1 MGGKLVRMNL
11 NISRI
16 IKNIVS
22 IFVILC
28 IVISTCGCSGESSN
42 KAISFSV
49 ASNPDNLDP
58 QTASS
63 SSSVMVINNM
73 FEGLYKRTIDNTFEL
88 GCAENVETSS
98 DGKTYT
104 YTLRDDIYWKYYSK
118 NNAMEDGTVIDSKV
132 TADDF
137 LFAFQR
143 LMDPKAETPYS
154 SNYYFIKNA
163 KDVKSGIKPM
173 SSLGVSVNERGQ
185 LVLQVEYK
193 TPLMEELLSLAPAMP
208 CNREFFKLTKG
219 RYGAK
224 GDMIISNGPFFLNT
238 WKNTE
243 DAKKVKLKA
252 NDKYYDY
259 SKILVSSINLAVRT
273 KSEAFGLYKKND
285 VDTAIIN
292 HDQFSSAKI
301 SSKLSAPF
309 QNIVVGIGFN
319 ESGKYFSNGNIRK
332 ALTLAL
338 DREKLKNA
346 LSEDQ
351 IIASALVPN
360 SVTIGSE
367 KYRKTVGGNAC
378 PSCDFEKA
386 RGLLKQGL
394 EEAKE
399 KSGKTVNLNSL
410 SILVDEDSYPVL
422 DQILQTW
429 QKELGVF
436 MQIDVQ
442 PRETYLKRLKNGEF
456 ECVVMSISSDSDTPS
471 SVLNKFMKDSQ
482 FNYTKANIDGYSE
495 ILNSTVTQ
503 ESVDAM
509 ANRYFEAER
518 AVCLNGNF
526 APIYYETEYF
536 VWQDGINNIIFDQ
549 GSKQC
554 YYRYAY
560 KN

>member
-1 MGGKLVRMNL
+1 MVFKISKIVR
-11 NISRI
+11 NII
-16 IKNIVS
+16 GI
-22 IFVILC
+22 C
-28 IVISTCGCSGESSN
+28 IVLCMVLSTCGCSGEGT
-42 KAISFSV
+42 AQGISFSL

-63 SSSVMVINNM
+63 SSSVMVINNI
-73 FEGLYKRTIDNTFEL
+73 FEGLYRRTLDNKFEL
-88 GCAENVETSS
+88 GSAEKVETSS

-104 YTLRDDIYWKYYSK
+104 YTMRDDIYWKYYSK
-118 NNAMEDGTVIDSKV
+118 DNKMEDGTVIDSKV

-143 LMDPKAETPYS
+143 LMDPNVETPYS

-163 KDVKSGIKPM
+163 KDVKSGKKPM

-185 LVLQVEYK
+185 LVLQVEYN
-193 TPLMEELLSLAPAMP
+193 TPLMEELLSSAPAMP
-208 CNREFFKLTKG
+208 CNREFFKLTRG

-224 GDMIISNGPFFLNT
+224 GDMVLSNGPFFLNT

-252 NDKYYDY
+252 NDKHYDY
-259 SKILVSSINLAVRT
+259 SKILVSSVNLAVRT
-273 KSEAFGLYKKND
+273 RTEAFGLYKKND

-301 SSKLSAPF
+301 SSTLSKPF
-309 QNIVVGIGFN
+309 QNTVFGIGFN
-319 ESGKYFSNGNIRK
+319 QSGKYFGNEKIRK
-332 ALTLAL
+332 ALALAL
-338 DREKLKNA
+338 DREKLKSA

-351 IIASALVPN
+351 VIASALVPS

-367 KYRKTVGGNAC
+367 NYRETAGESSC
-378 PSCDFEKA
+378 PSCDFGSAKQ
-386 RGLLKQGL
+386 LLKQGL
-394 EEAKE
+394 EELKATDKRT
-399 KSGKTVNLNSL
+399 SNLNSV

-436 MQIDVQ
+436 IQIDVQ
-442 PRETYLKRLKNGEF
+442 SGENYSKRLKNGDF
-456 ECVVMSISSDSDTPS
+456 ECAIMAVSSDSDTPS
-471 SVLNKFMKDSQ
+471 SVLNKFMKDSP
-482 FNYTKANIDGYSE
+482 FNYAKANIDGYSE
-495 ILNSTVTQ
+495 ILSSTVTQ
-503 ESVDAM
+503 ETVSSM
-509 ANRYFEAER
+509 ANRYLEAER
-518 AVCLNGNF
+518 AVCFNGNF
-526 APIYYETEYF
+526 VPIYYQTEYF
-536 VWQDGINNIIFDQ
+536 VWQKNVNNIIFDQ

-560 KN
+560 KQ

>member
-1 MGGKLVRMNL
+1 MNL
-11 NISRI
+11 NIARI
-16 IKNIVS
+16 IRYIVS
-22 IFVILC
+22 ICVVLC
-28 IVISTCGCSGESSN
+28 IVISTCGCSGESSA

-49 ASNPDNLDP
+49 SSNPDNLDP

-63 SSSVMVINNM
+63 SSSIMVINNI
-73 FEGLYKRTIDNTFEL
+73 FEGLYKRTVGNKFEL

-118 NNAMEDGTVIDSKV
+118 NNVMDDGQVIDSKV

-143 LMDPKAETPYS
+143 LMDPKVETPYS

-163 KDVKSGIKPM
+163 KDVKSGKKSM
-173 SSLGVSVNERGQ
+173 SSLGVSVNEKGQ
-185 LVLQVEYK
+185 LVLQVEYN
-193 TPLMEELLSLAPAMP
+193 TPLMEELLSSAPAMP
-208 CNREFFKLTKG
+208 CNKEFFKLTKG

-224 GDMIISNGPFFLNT
+224 GDMILSNGPFFLNT

-243 DAKKVKLKA
+243 DAKKVKLKS

-259 SKILVSSINLAVRT
+259 SKILVSSVNLAVRT
-273 KSEAFGLYKKND
+273 RSEAFELYKKND

-301 SSKLSAPF
+301 SSKLSTPF

-319 ESGKYFSNGNIRK
+319 ESGKYFANENIRK
-332 ALTLAL
+332 ALALAL
-338 DREKLKNA
+338 DREKLKTA
-346 LSEDQ
+346 LNEDQ
-351 IIASALVPN
+351 IIASALVPS

-367 KYRKTVGGNAC
+367 NYRKIVGENAC
-378 PSCDFEKA
+378 PSCDFGRAKE
-386 RGLLKQGL
+386 LLKQGL
-394 EEAKE
+394 EELKE
-399 KSGKTVNLNSL
+399 KTGKTVNLNSL

-436 MQIDVQ
+436 IQIDVQ
-442 PRETYLKRLKNGEF
+442 SRESYLKRLKNGEF
-456 ECVVMSISSDSDTPS
+456 ECVIMSVSSDSDTPS

-482 FNYTKANIDGYSE
+482 FNYTKTNIDGYSE
-495 ILNSTVTQ
+495 ILSSTVTQ
-503 ESVDAM
+503 ESVESM

-518 AVCLNGNF
+518 AVCFNGNF
-526 APIYYETEYF
+526 IPIYYQTEYF
-536 VWQDGINNIIFDQ
+536 VWQNNINNIIFDQ

>member
-1 MGGKLVRMNL
+1 MIFKISKIVR
-11 NISRI
+11 NII
-16 IKNIVS
+16 S
-22 IFVILC
+22 IC
-28 IVISTCGCSGESSN
+28 IVLCMVLSTCGCSGEGT
-42 KAISFSV
+42 AQGISFSL

-63 SSSVMVINNM
+63 SSSVMVINNI
-73 FEGLYKRTIDNTFEL
+73 FEGLYRRTLDNKFEL
-88 GCAENVETSS
+88 GCAEKVETSS

-104 YTLRDDIYWKYYSK
+104 YTMRDDIYWKYYSK
-118 NNAMEDGTVIDSKV
+118 DNKMEDGTVIDSKV

-143 LMDPKAETPYS
+143 LMDPNVETPYS

-163 KDVKSGIKPM
+163 KDVKSGKKPM

-185 LVLQVEYK
+185 LVLQVEYN
-193 TPLMEELLSLAPAMP
+193 TPLMEELLSSAPAMP
-208 CNREFFKLTKG
+208 CNREFFKLTRG

-224 GDMIISNGPFFLNT
+224 GDMVLSNGPFFLNT

-252 NDKYYDY
+252 NDKHYDY
-259 SKILVSSINLAVRT
+259 SKILISSVNLAVRT
-273 KSEAFGLYKKND
+273 RAEAFGLYKKND

-301 SSKLSAPF
+301 SSNLSKPF

-319 ESGKYFSNGNIRK
+319 QSGKYFGNEKIRK
-332 ALTLAL
+332 ALALAV
-338 DREKLKNA
+338 DREKLKSV

-351 IIASALVPN
+351 VIASALVPS

-367 KYRKTVGGNAC
+367 NYRETVGENSC
-378 PSCDFEKA
+378 PSCDFESAKQ
-386 RGLLKQGL
+386 LLKQGL
-394 EEAKE
+394 EELKATDKRM
-399 KSGKTVNLNSL
+399 SNLNSI

-422 DQILQTW
+422 DRILQTW

-436 MQIDVQ
+436 IQIDVQ
-442 PRETYLKRLKNGEF
+442 SSENYLKRLKSGEF
-456 ECVVMSISSDSDTPS
+456 ECAIMAVSSDSDTPS
-471 SVLNKFMKDSQ
+471 SVLNKFMKDSS
-482 FNYTKANIDGYSE
+482 FNYAKANIEGYSE
-495 ILNSTVTQ
+495 ILSGTVTQ
-503 ESVDAM
+503 ETVRSM

-518 AVCLNGNF
+518 AVCYNGNF
-526 APIYYETEYF
+526 IPIYYQTEYF
-536 VWQDGINNIIFDQ
+536 VWQKNVNNIIFDQ

-560 KN
+560 KH